1 MMRDESAKH
10 SAIYFVGRLL
20 PSALTILATA
30 VFTRMADPTNYASYV
45 LLVSGAQIGSALF
58 FQWIRLSFLRYA
70 QEDSRAEITGT
81 ALGLYAIQG
90 VIASSSIFLLAPA
103 FGISD
108 NRILV
113 IGSLLLLAQAWFDF
127 IQEVQRGSLKPVHY
141 SITFTLRTTFILILG
156 ALALHFSGSGYI
168 LAISTI
174 VAILISTLWNAPK
187 LLAGIRW
194 DTSLA
199 KKVLRYGWPLSF
211 SMVLFSISTT
221 GDKFIVNHVLGSYEA
236 GLYGPISDFGRQ
248 TITTFLQSIT
258 LAAYPLALRALKS
271 HGPEAARLQM
281 GKNIELLLLVA
292 VPCTIGVMVAAE
304 ECAFVMLGLEYRS
317 AAAQLLPLC
326 AGASFFMSLQMF
338 YFTQATQLGERTG
351 WQLSIMVATAA
362 SSLIACMLLIPRLG
376 LVGAGWAALIAQ
388 AVGLA
393 VSVVASRN
401 CFPLPFPALQAA
413 KIISGGVLMGACVI
427 AVKSAFDGPGALE
440 VVAVFGAGAV
450 SYVAFIFIL
459 DIQSVRSR
467 VASKFKAR
475 AHQSHKRTS

>member
-30 VFTRMADPTNYASYV
+30 VFTRMADPANYASYV

-70 QEDSRAEITGT
+70 QEDSRTEITGT

-90 VIASSSIFLLAPA
+90 VIASGSIFLLAPA

-108 NRILV
+108 FKLLA
-113 IGSLLLLAQAWFDF
+113 IGALLLLVQAWFDF

-141 SITFTLRTTFILILG
+141 SITFTLRTMFILVFG

-168 LAISTI
+168 LAVSTI
-174 VAILISTLWNAPK
+174 VAIFISTLWNAPQ

-194 DTSLA
+194 DASLA

-211 SMVLFSISTT
+211 SMVLFSVSTT
-221 GDKFIVNHVLGSYEA
+221 GDKFIINHILGSYEA

-271 HGPEAARLQM
+271 QGQEAARLQM

-292 VPCTIGVMVAAE
+292 VPCTIGVIVTAE
-304 ECAFVMLGLEYRS
+304 ECAYVMLGAEYRS
-317 AAAQLLPLC
+317 AAVQLLPLC

-351 WQLSIMVATAA
+351 WQLAIMLVTAA
-362 SSLIACMLLIPRLG
+362 SSLLACALLIPPLG

-388 AVGLA
+388 AIGLT
-393 VSVVASRN
+393 VSVVASRR
-401 CFPLPFPALQAA
+401 CFPLPFPLPQAA
-413 KIISGGVLMGACVI
+413 KITAGGILMGACVM
-427 AVKSAFDGPGALE
+427 AVKSTFNGPSFFE
-440 VVAVFGAGAV
+440 VTAVFGVGAA
-450 SYVAFIFIL
+450 SYAIFVFTL

-467 VASKFKAR
+467 VVSKLKAR
-475 AHQSHKRTS
+475 ALQSHKRTS